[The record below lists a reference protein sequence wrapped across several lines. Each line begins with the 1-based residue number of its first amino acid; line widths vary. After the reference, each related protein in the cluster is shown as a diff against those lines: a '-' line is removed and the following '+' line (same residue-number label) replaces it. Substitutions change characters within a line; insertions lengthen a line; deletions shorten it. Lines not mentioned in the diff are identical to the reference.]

1 MRRPDLTRRT
11 CGREHQYQTRNAL
24 MTDKKDGE
32 LTAMRLFSRDCLTSV
47 YSFLHDRQSGE
58 GDVNGVGVAGRGENL
73 CFPDG
78 KLSED
83 DGTPVVADRNQRSE
97 RCGMCGTPSNDGDVS
112 PHTFDVDEMES
123 NGQFEIRTDA
133 SAEGPAAHDQA
144 VFAFDSFPTIFS
156 LCVESGASQ
165 QVAQADR
172 LDLGG
177 SSLGGGVNSNLDLR
191 HRELDTSMEKAMK
204 GDGDGA
210 ISLADS
216 PVTGDGQSVE
226 SIVRS
231 SSRACRPGLFVKDV
245 RFTLLD
251 GSAVVGKGL
260 FSTEDLRA
268 GTFVG
273 LYAGKKYT
281 DEEANAAPPQV
292 RIMIYTHDTSY
303 IGASLAVAGSWKVRM
318 HAPRHRCRPDTR

>member
-1 MRRPDLTRRT
+1 
-11 CGREHQYQTRNAL
+11 
-24 MTDKKDGE
+24 MTDTKDGE
-32 LTAMRLFSRDCLTSV
+32 LTAMRLFSRDCLTGV
-47 YSFLHDRQSGE
+47 YPFLHDRQSGE

-78 KLSED
+78 KFSED

-97 RCGMCGTPSNDGDVS
+97 RCGMCGIPSNDDDVS
-112 PHTFDVDEMES
+112 PSMVDMDEMES

-165 QVAQADR
+165 QVAQVDR

-177 SSLGGGVNSNLDLR
+177 SSLGAGVDNSNLDLR
-191 HRELDTSMEKAMK
+191 HRELDTSMKKAMK
-204 GDGDGA
+204 GDGDDGA
-210 ISLADS
+210 VSPADS

-251 GSAVVGKGL
+251 GSTVVGKGL
-260 FSTEDLRA
+260 FSAEDLRA

-292 RIMIYTHDTSY
+292 RNLTLHARYIEHRSFPGHRWKLESTHACTT
-303 IGASLAVAGSWKVRM
+303 
-318 HAPRHRCRPDTR
+318 APVPT